1 MEQRTLY
8 LIDDDDGVLGG
19 LSFLLCTAGYRVL
32 AYRSAMD
39 FLERFPE
46 EPKGCIVTDVRMPGV
61 NGIALTA
68 QLRGRGLTL
77 PVIVISGHGDIPM
90 AVQAV
95 RAGAF
100 DFIEKPFEDEV
111 LIESLTRA
119 FSAEVGP
126 EDRARLGRSIEALS
140 VEDRTLLDC
149 LLAGW
154 DNQRMAAHFDMHSRE
169 VELRM
174 GHIISGMAAGNLST
188 LLRSLLALRRART

>member
-1 MEQRTLY
+1 
-8 LIDDDDGVLGG
+8 
-19 LSFLLCTAGYRVL
+19 
-32 AYRSAMD
+32 
-39 FLERFPE
+39 
-46 EPKGCIVTDVRMPGV
+46 MPGV

-111 LIESLTRA
+111 LIDSLTRA
-119 FSAEVGP
+119 FSAKTDPEDGVRLGRIIEALP
-126 EDRARLGRSIEALS
+126 VEDRA
-140 VEDRTLLDC
+140 LLDC

-154 DNQRMAAHFDMHSRE
+154 DNQRMAAHFDTESRE
-169 VELRM
+169 VEQRM
-174 GHIISGMAAGNLST
+174 GRIIAGMAAGNLST